1 MTIFVSGLLSH
12 HDPMVHSLKQGV
24 LNFGIFSRI
33 VPEKGII
40 YSKSRTAG
48 VGHISRMFSQD
59 VFGVGLHDLLIYS
72 C

>member
-1 MTIFVSGLLSH
+1 MIRWCILSEAR
-12 HDPMVHSLKQGV
+12 SFRFWYFQGY
-24 LNFGIFSRI
+24 

-72 C
+72 Y